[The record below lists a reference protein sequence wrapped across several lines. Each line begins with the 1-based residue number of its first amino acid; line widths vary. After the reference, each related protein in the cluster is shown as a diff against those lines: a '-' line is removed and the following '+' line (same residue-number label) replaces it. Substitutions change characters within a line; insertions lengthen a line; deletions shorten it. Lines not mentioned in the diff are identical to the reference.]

1 MKQIIRLVKY
11 IFIGVILTSNCFA
24 KDLPTIHDSTSYFT
38 SALNP
43 DQLRFSLQDKQF
55 SIQKNRRFKFGLTT
69 NEYCYIIIKLNA
81 DSSSNSYLLSIDNTS
96 LDTVLIYS
104 LSENAS
110 KRLLYKGGNLIEYDL
125 QRLYVWHT
133 IPLAISPE
141 LHYYLVAIKAYSKN
155 VNVAYQIMTSGDL
168 QILYRSFDK
177 LIYFYVG
184 IIFLIMFTSLAGAAI
199 FKNRGLIIYTGY
211 ILMVT
216 IWILAHYG
224 YLYPTFYP
232 SYPELNKIIK
242 PVSILLALVCFLSLI
257 LYLFKKDLK
266 ETYFYKTAKAIKLLN
281 SVFVIIA
288 FLYITIPFPSYIY
301 TLYNIGWN
309 ILMVLSVSIVI
320 IMLAWL
326 FKANKTAR
334 IFSLALTLLLLIA
347 LLKMLSNL
355 GFINSNFLNDHGIT
369 IASLLEILMLIFG
382 VFLNIWEDK
391 EMQNKQL
398 SLLEDD
404 KKRTMQRLIAIQ
416 DDERKRIAEDL
427 HDSIGPMLAAI
438 KINFLRIVKAK
449 DENKISDN
457 LVTETESII
466 DDSLTEI
473 RNISHQLMPKGLSSK
488 GLINLLAEYFTD
500 LQIVYN
506 TQIDFTHS
514 ISVSLDKDIQLNI
527 YRIIS
532 ELVLN
537 GAKHSSSKNI
547 TVSIETRDTE
557 TVVIINDDGK
567 GFNATQKNNSSSGLK
582 NVESRVAYLKGKMHM
597 QSSVGAGT
605 FIEISLPQNRS

>member
-1 MKQIIRLVKY
+1 
-11 IFIGVILTSNCFA
+11 
-24 KDLPTIHDSTSYFT
+24 
-38 SALNP
+38 
-43 DQLRFSLQDKQF
+43 
-55 SIQKNRRFKFGLTT
+55 
-69 NEYCYIIIKLNA
+69 
-81 DSSSNSYLLSIDNTS
+81 
-96 LDTVLIYS
+96 
-104 LSENAS
+104 
-110 KRLLYKGGNLIEYDL
+110 
-125 QRLYVWHT
+125 
-133 IPLAISPE
+133 
-141 LHYYLVAIKAYSKN
+141 
-155 VNVAYQIMTSGDL
+155 
-168 QILYRSFDK
+168 
-177 LIYFYVG
+177 
-184 IIFLIMFTSLAGAAI
+184 
-199 FKNRGLIIYTGY
+199 
-211 ILMVT
+211 
-216 IWILAHYG
+216 
-224 YLYPTFYP
+224 
-232 SYPELNKIIK
+232 
-242 PVSILLALVCFLSLI
+242 
-257 LYLFKKDLK
+257 
-266 ETYFYKTAKAIKLLN
+266 
-281 SVFVIIA
+281 
-288 FLYITIPFPSYIY
+288 
-301 TLYNIGWN
+301 
-309 ILMVLSVSIVI
+309 
-320 IMLAWL
+320 
-326 FKANKTAR
+326 
-334 IFSLALTLLLLIA
+334 
-347 LLKMLSNL
+347 
-355 GFINSNFLNDHGIT
+355 
-369 IASLLEILMLIFG
+369 
-382 VFLNIWEDK
+382 
-391 EMQNKQL
+391 
-398 SLLEDD
+398 
-404 KKRTMQRLIAIQ
+404 
-416 DDERKRIAEDL
+416 
-427 HDSIGPMLAAI
+427 MLAAI

>member
-1 MKQIIRLVKY
+1 
-11 IFIGVILTSNCFA
+11 
-24 KDLPTIHDSTSYFT
+24 
-38 SALNP
+38 
-43 DQLRFSLQDKQF
+43 
-55 SIQKNRRFKFGLTT
+55 
-69 NEYCYIIIKLNA
+69 
-81 DSSSNSYLLSIDNTS
+81 
-96 LDTVLIYS
+96 
-104 LSENAS
+104 
-110 KRLLYKGGNLIEYDL
+110 
-125 QRLYVWHT
+125 
-133 IPLAISPE
+133 
-141 LHYYLVAIKAYSKN
+141 
-155 VNVAYQIMTSGDL
+155 
-168 QILYRSFDK
+168 
-177 LIYFYVG
+177 
-184 IIFLIMFTSLAGAAI
+184 
-199 FKNRGLIIYTGY
+199 
-211 ILMVT
+211 
-216 IWILAHYG
+216 
-224 YLYPTFYP
+224 
-232 SYPELNKIIK
+232 
-242 PVSILLALVCFLSLI
+242 
-257 LYLFKKDLK
+257 
-266 ETYFYKTAKAIKLLN
+266 
-281 SVFVIIA
+281 
-288 FLYITIPFPSYIY
+288 
-301 TLYNIGWN
+301 
-309 ILMVLSVSIVI
+309 
-320 IMLAWL
+320 
-326 FKANKTAR
+326 
-334 IFSLALTLLLLIA
+334 
-347 LLKMLSNL
+347 
-355 GFINSNFLNDHGIT
+355 
-369 IASLLEILMLIFG
+369 
-382 VFLNIWEDK
+382 
-391 EMQNKQL
+391 
-398 SLLEDD
+398 
-404 KKRTMQRLIAIQ
+404 MQRLIAIQ